1 MRLPTLVLRTQRS
14 RAATVAILSTL
25 IWATSTLAAT
35 ATLDAPNVVVISPQL
50 VTSGQPTVRALGQL
64 GAQGFGAVI
73 YLAQPTVSD
82 AVPGEAQIVRRQ
94 GLGFVNIPIKFG
106 TPSEADYQ
114 AFVAAMNQF
123 RGKKVL
129 VHCQLNMRA
138 SSMTFL
144 YRVIVQHVEPE
155 LAYEAVTRIWV
166 PDGPWKNLLVSEL
179 HKAGIAFEPY

>member
-1 MRLPTLVLRTQRS
+1 MRLPTFVLRAQKP
-14 RAATVAILSTL
+14 RAAAFAILSALT
-25 IWATSTLAAT
+25 WTTRTLAAT

-50 VTSGQPTVRALGQL
+50 VTSGQPTAEALGQL

-73 YLAQPTVSD
+73 YLAPPTVSD

-106 TPSEADYQ
+106 MPTDTDYK
-114 AFVAAMNQF
+114 AFVVAMNQF

-129 VHCQLNMRA
+129 VHCQINMRA

-155 LAYEAVTRIWV
+155 LAYEAVTRVWV
-166 PDGPWKNLLVSEL
+166 PDGPWKNLLVAEL